1 MKIEEQI
8 RQKLEEA
15 IDILKKFGMPSAQQN
30 ERTAYC
36 LLSLLNVTPE
46 KEWKN
51 AESPLVGITPMMTFA
66 KKYYNKEYAPNT
78 RATFRRFSTH
88 QMVQAGIVVYNP
100 DKPDR
105 SFVDTMVAR
114 HGMSERAVYAD
125 LAVIKQLL
133 PALQSSSREWHRW
146 KANQMLLETYEQAKR
161 RHDTKTMER
170 AAASYAKFN
179 RVDLEDEQVIP
190 YEDIVVQPFTATS
203 DPTVLGIKPIENLDE
218 VVKSLIAKYRQET
231 LDIEDVEYEEAD
243 LEEKSLF
250 GNETVE
256 PHLLQ

>member
-1 MKIEEQI
+1 MPPPRIIDVARTDLFTPQSDLEQRFDSKTVSALMRI
-8 RQKLEEA
+8 R
-15 IDILKKFGMPSAQQN
+15 D
-30 ERTAYC
+30 
-36 LLSLLNVTPE
+36 
-46 KEWKN
+46 
-51 AESPLVGITPMMTFA
+51 
-66 KKYYNKEYAPNT
+66 EYQWTLA
-78 RATFRRFSTH
+78 
-88 QMVQAGIVVYNP
+88 NP

-105 SFVDTMVAR
+105 AFVDTMVAR

-203 DPTVLGIKPIENLDE
+203 DPTVLGIKPIENLED

>member
-1 MKIEEQI
+1 MPPPKIIDVARTDLFTPQSDLEQRFDSKTVSALMRI
-8 RQKLEEA
+8 R
-15 IDILKKFGMPSAQQN
+15 D
-30 ERTAYC
+30 
-36 LLSLLNVTPE
+36 
-46 KEWKN
+46 
-51 AESPLVGITPMMTFA
+51 
-66 KKYYNKEYAPNT
+66 EYQWTLA
-78 RATFRRFSTH
+78 
-88 QMVQAGIVVYNP
+88 NP

-105 SFVDTMVAR
+105 AFVDTMVAR
-114 HGMSERAVYAD
+114 HGMSERAVYGD
-125 LAVIKQLL
+125 LAIIKQLL

-203 DPTVLGIKPIENLDE
+203 DPSVLGIKPIENLDA
-218 VVKSLIAKYRQET
+218 VVKAMIEKYRQET
-231 LDIEDVEYEEAD
+231 LDIEDVEFEEAD
-243 LEEKSLF
+243 LEENTLF
-250 GNETVE
+250 GNETIE

>member
-1 MKIEEQI
+1 MPPPKIIDVARTDLFTPQSDLEQRYDSKTVSALMRI
-8 RQKLEEA
+8 R
-15 IDILKKFGMPSAQQN
+15 D
-30 ERTAYC
+30 
-36 LLSLLNVTPE
+36 
-46 KEWKN
+46 
-51 AESPLVGITPMMTFA
+51 
-66 KKYYNKEYAPNT
+66 EYQWTLA
-78 RATFRRFSTH
+78 
-88 QMVQAGIVVYNP
+88 NP

-105 SFVDTMVAR
+105 AFVDTMVAR

-125 LAVIKQLL
+125 LAIIKQLL

-231 LDIEDVEYEEAD
+231 LDIEDVEFEEAD

-250 GNETVE
+250 GNDSVQ
-256 PHLLQ
+256 PHLL

>member
-1 MKIEEQI
+1 MPPPRIIDVARTDLFTPQSDLEQRFDGKTVSALMRI
-8 RQKLEEA
+8 R
-15 IDILKKFGMPSAQQN
+15 D
-30 ERTAYC
+30 
-36 LLSLLNVTPE
+36 
-46 KEWKN
+46 
-51 AESPLVGITPMMTFA
+51 
-66 KKYYNKEYAPNT
+66 EYQWTLA
-78 RATFRRFSTH
+78 
-88 QMVQAGIVVYNP
+88 NP

-105 SFVDTMVAR
+105 AFVDTMVAR

-203 DPTVLGIKPIENLDE
+203 DPTVLGIKPIENIDE

>member
-1 MKIEEQI
+1 MPPPRIIDVARTDLFTPQSDLEQRYDSKTVSALMRI
-8 RQKLEEA
+8 R
-15 IDILKKFGMPSAQQN
+15 D
-30 ERTAYC
+30 
-36 LLSLLNVTPE
+36 
-46 KEWKN
+46 
-51 AESPLVGITPMMTFA
+51 
-66 KKYYNKEYAPNT
+66 EYQWTLA
-78 RATFRRFSTH
+78 
-88 QMVQAGIVVYNP
+88 NP

-105 SFVDTMVAR
+105 AFVDTMVAR

>member
-1 MKIEEQI
+1 MPPPRIIDVARTDLFTPQSDLEQRYDSKTVSALMRI
-8 RQKLEEA
+8 R
-15 IDILKKFGMPSAQQN
+15 D
-30 ERTAYC
+30 
-36 LLSLLNVTPE
+36 
-46 KEWKN
+46 
-51 AESPLVGITPMMTFA
+51 
-66 KKYYNKEYAPNT
+66 EYQWTLA
-78 RATFRRFSTH
+78 
-88 QMVQAGIVVYNP
+88 NP

-105 SFVDTMVAR
+105 TFVDTMVAR

-231 LDIEDVEYEEAD
+231 LDIEDVEFEEAD

>member
-1 MKIEEQI
+1 MPPPRIIDVARTDLFTPQSDLEQRYDSKTVSALMRI
-8 RQKLEEA
+8 R
-15 IDILKKFGMPSAQQN
+15 D
-30 ERTAYC
+30 
-36 LLSLLNVTPE
+36 
-46 KEWKN
+46 
-51 AESPLVGITPMMTFA
+51 
-66 KKYYNKEYAPNT
+66 EYQWTLA
-78 RATFRRFSTH
+78 
-88 QMVQAGIVVYNP
+88 NP

-105 SFVDTMVAR
+105 AFVDKMVAR

-179 RVDLEDEQVIP
+179 RVDLEDEQVFP

-231 LDIEDVEYEEAD
+231 LDIEDVEFEEAD

>member
-1 MKIEEQI
+1 MPPPKIIDVARTDLFTPQSDLEQRYDRKTVSALMRI
-8 RQKLEEA
+8 R
-15 IDILKKFGMPSAQQN
+15 D
-30 ERTAYC
+30 
-36 LLSLLNVTPE
+36 
-46 KEWKN
+46 
-51 AESPLVGITPMMTFA
+51 
-66 KKYYNKEYAPNT
+66 EYQWTLA
-78 RATFRRFSTH
+78 
-88 QMVQAGIVVYNP
+88 NP

-105 SFVDTMVAR
+105 AFVDTMVAR

-231 LDIEDVEYEEAD
+231 LDIEDVEFEEAD
-243 LEEKSLF
+243 LEEKTLF

-256 PHLLQ
+256 PHLL

>member
-1 MKIEEQI
+1 MPPPRIIDVARTDLFTPQSDLEQRYDSKTVSALMRI
-8 RQKLEEA
+8 R
-15 IDILKKFGMPSAQQN
+15 D
-30 ERTAYC
+30 
-36 LLSLLNVTPE
+36 
-46 KEWKN
+46 
-51 AESPLVGITPMMTFA
+51 
-66 KKYYNKEYAPNT
+66 EYQWTLA
-78 RATFRRFSTH
+78 
-88 QMVQAGIVVYNP
+88 NP

>member
-1 MKIEEQI
+1 MPPPRIIDVARTDLFTPQSDLEQRYDYKTVSALMRI
-8 RQKLEEA
+8 R
-15 IDILKKFGMPSAQQN
+15 D
-30 ERTAYC
+30 
-36 LLSLLNVTPE
+36 
-46 KEWKN
+46 
-51 AESPLVGITPMMTFA
+51 
-66 KKYYNKEYAPNT
+66 EYQWTLA
-78 RATFRRFSTH
+78 
-88 QMVQAGIVVYNP
+88 NP

-105 SFVDTMVAR
+105 AFVDTMVAR
-114 HGMSERAVYAD
+114 HGMSERAIYGD
-125 LAVIKQLL
+125 LAIIKQLL

-203 DPTVLGIKPIENLDE
+203 DPSVLGIKPIENLDE
-218 VVKSLIAKYRQET
+218 VIKNLTDKYRKES

-243 LEEKSLF
+243 LEEDSLF
-250 GNETVE
+250 GDERTK
-256 PHLLQ
+256 PHLL

>member
-1 MKIEEQI
+1 MPPPRIIDVARTDLFTPQSDLEQRFDSKTVSALMRI
-8 RQKLEEA
+8 R
-15 IDILKKFGMPSAQQN
+15 D
-30 ERTAYC
+30 
-36 LLSLLNVTPE
+36 
-46 KEWKN
+46 
-51 AESPLVGITPMMTFA
+51 
-66 KKYYNKEYAPNT
+66 EYQWTLA
-78 RATFRRFSTH
+78 
-88 QMVQAGIVVYNP
+88 NP

-105 SFVDTMVAR
+105 AFVDTMVAR

-203 DPTVLGIKPIENLDE
+203 DPSVLGIKPIENLDA
-218 VVKSLIAKYRQET
+218 VVKAMIEKYRQET
-231 LDIEDVEYEEAD
+231 LDIEDVEFEEAD
-243 LEEKSLF
+243 LEENTLF
-250 GNETVE
+250 GNETIE

>member
-1 MKIEEQI
+1 MPPPRIIDVARTDLFTPQSDLEQRYDSKTVSALMRI
-8 RQKLEEA
+8 R
-15 IDILKKFGMPSAQQN
+15 D
-30 ERTAYC
+30 
-36 LLSLLNVTPE
+36 
-46 KEWKN
+46 
-51 AESPLVGITPMMTFA
+51 
-66 KKYYNKEYAPNT
+66 EYQWTLA
-78 RATFRRFSTH
+78 
-88 QMVQAGIVVYNP
+88 NP

-105 SFVDTMVAR
+105 AFVDTMVAR

-231 LDIEDVEYEEAD
+231 LDIEDVEFEEAD

-256 PHLLQ
+256 PHLL

>member
-1 MKIEEQI
+1 MPPPRIIDVARTDLFTPQSDLEQRFDSKTVSALMRI
-8 RQKLEEA
+8 R
-15 IDILKKFGMPSAQQN
+15 D
-30 ERTAYC
+30 
-36 LLSLLNVTPE
+36 
-46 KEWKN
+46 
-51 AESPLVGITPMMTFA
+51 
-66 KKYYNKEYAPNT
+66 EYQWTLA
-78 RATFRRFSTH
+78 
-88 QMVQAGIVVYNP
+88 NP

-105 SFVDTMVAR
+105 AFVDTMVAR

-170 AAASYAKFN
+170 AAASYSKFN

-250 GNETVE
+250 GNDSVQ
-256 PHLLQ
+256 PHLL

>member
-1 MKIEEQI
+1 MPPPRIIDVARTDLFTPQSDLEQRFDCKTVSALMRI
-8 RQKLEEA
+8 R
-15 IDILKKFGMPSAQQN
+15 D
-30 ERTAYC
+30 
-36 LLSLLNVTPE
+36 
-46 KEWKN
+46 
-51 AESPLVGITPMMTFA
+51 
-66 KKYYNKEYAPNT
+66 EYQWTLA
-78 RATFRRFSTH
+78 
-88 QMVQAGIVVYNP
+88 NP

-105 SFVDTMVAR
+105 AFVDTMVAR

-231 LDIEDVEYEEAD
+231 LDIEDVEFEEAD

-256 PHLLQ
+256 PHLL

>member
-1 MKIEEQI
+1 MPPPRIIDVARTDLFTPQSDLEQRYDHKTVSALMRI
-8 RQKLEEA
+8 R
-15 IDILKKFGMPSAQQN
+15 D
-30 ERTAYC
+30 
-36 LLSLLNVTPE
+36 
-46 KEWKN
+46 
-51 AESPLVGITPMMTFA
+51 
-66 KKYYNKEYAPNT
+66 EYQWTLA
-78 RATFRRFSTH
+78 
-88 QMVQAGIVVYNP
+88 NP

-105 SFVDTMVAR
+105 AFVDTMVAR

-170 AAASYAKFN
+170 SAASYAKFN
-179 RVDLEDEQVIP
+179 RVDLEDEQIIP

-250 GNETVE
+250 GNETVK

>member
-1 MKIEEQI
+1 MPPPRIIDVARTDLFTPQSDLEQRYDSKTVSALMRI
-8 RQKLEEA
+8 R
-15 IDILKKFGMPSAQQN
+15 D
-30 ERTAYC
+30 
-36 LLSLLNVTPE
+36 
-46 KEWKN
+46 
-51 AESPLVGITPMMTFA
+51 
-66 KKYYNKEYAPNT
+66 EYQWTLA
-78 RATFRRFSTH
+78 
-88 QMVQAGIVVYNP
+88 NP

-105 SFVDTMVAR
+105 AFVDTMVAR

-231 LDIEDVEYEEAD
+231 LDIEDVEFEEAD

>member
-1 MKIEEQI
+1 MPPPRIIDVARTDLFTPQSDLEQRYDSKTVSALMRI
-8 RQKLEEA
+8 R
-15 IDILKKFGMPSAQQN
+15 D
-30 ERTAYC
+30 
-36 LLSLLNVTPE
+36 
-46 KEWKN
+46 
-51 AESPLVGITPMMTFA
+51 
-66 KKYYNKEYAPNT
+66 EYQWTLA
-78 RATFRRFSTH
+78 
-88 QMVQAGIVVYNP
+88 NP

-105 SFVDTMVAR
+105 SFVDMMVAR

-231 LDIEDVEYEEAD
+231 LDIEDVEFEEAD

>member
-1 MKIEEQI
+1 MPPPRIIDVARTDLFTPQSDLEQRFDSKTVSALMRI
-8 RQKLEEA
+8 R
-15 IDILKKFGMPSAQQN
+15 D
-30 ERTAYC
+30 
-36 LLSLLNVTPE
+36 
-46 KEWKN
+46 
-51 AESPLVGITPMMTFA
+51 
-66 KKYYNKEYAPNT
+66 EYQWTLA
-78 RATFRRFSTH
+78 
-88 QMVQAGIVVYNP
+88 NP

-231 LDIEDVEYEEAD
+231 LDIEDVEFEEAD

-256 PHLLQ
+256 PHLL

>member
-1 MKIEEQI
+1 MPPPKIIDVARTDLFTPQSDLEQRYDSKTVSALMRI
-8 RQKLEEA
+8 R
-15 IDILKKFGMPSAQQN
+15 D
-30 ERTAYC
+30 
-36 LLSLLNVTPE
+36 
-46 KEWKN
+46 
-51 AESPLVGITPMMTFA
+51 
-66 KKYYNKEYAPNT
+66 EYQWTLA
-78 RATFRRFSTH
+78 
-88 QMVQAGIVVYNP
+88 NP

-105 SFVDTMVAR
+105 AFVDTMVAR

-125 LAVIKQLL
+125 LAIIKQLL

-179 RVDLEDEQVIP
+179 RVDLEDEQVIS

-231 LDIEDVEYEEAD
+231 LDIEDVEFEEAD

-250 GNETVE
+250 GNDSVQ
-256 PHLLQ
+256 PHLL

>member
-1 MKIEEQI
+1 MPPPKIIDVARTDLFTPQSELEQRYDSKTVNALMRI
-8 RQKLEEA
+8 R
-15 IDILKKFGMPSAQQN
+15 D
-30 ERTAYC
+30 
-36 LLSLLNVTPE
+36 
-46 KEWKN
+46 
-51 AESPLVGITPMMTFA
+51 
-66 KKYYNKEYAPNT
+66 EYQWTLA
-78 RATFRRFSTH
+78 
-88 QMVQAGIVVYNP
+88 NP
-100 DKPDR
+100 DQPDR
-105 SFVDTMVAR
+105 QFVDTMVAR

-218 VVKSLIAKYRQET
+218 IVKSLIAKYRQET

>member
-1 MKIEEQI
+1 MPPPRIIDVARTDLFTPQSDLEQRYDGKTVSALMRI
-8 RQKLEEA
+8 R
-15 IDILKKFGMPSAQQN
+15 D
-30 ERTAYC
+30 
-36 LLSLLNVTPE
+36 
-46 KEWKN
+46 
-51 AESPLVGITPMMTFA
+51 
-66 KKYYNKEYAPNT
+66 EYQWTLA
-78 RATFRRFSTH
+78 
-88 QMVQAGIVVYNP
+88 NP

-105 SFVDTMVAR
+105 AFVDTMVAR

-231 LDIEDVEYEEAD
+231 LDIEDVEFEEAD

-250 GNETVE
+250 SNETVE

>member
-1 MKIEEQI
+1 MPPPRIIDVARTDLFTPQSDLEQRFDSKTVSALMRI
-8 RQKLEEA
+8 R
-15 IDILKKFGMPSAQQN
+15 D
-30 ERTAYC
+30 
-36 LLSLLNVTPE
+36 
-46 KEWKN
+46 
-51 AESPLVGITPMMTFA
+51 
-66 KKYYNKEYAPNT
+66 EYQWTLA
-78 RATFRRFSTH
+78 
-88 QMVQAGIVVYNP
+88 NP

-105 SFVDTMVAR
+105 AFVDTMVAR

-250 GNETVE
+250 GNDSVQ

>member
-1 MKIEEQI
+1 MPTPKIIDVARTDLFTPQSDLEQRYDYKTVNALMRI
-8 RQKLEEA
+8 R
-15 IDILKKFGMPSAQQN
+15 D
-30 ERTAYC
+30 
-36 LLSLLNVTPE
+36 
-46 KEWKN
+46 
-51 AESPLVGITPMMTFA
+51 
-66 KKYYNKEYAPNT
+66 EYQWTLA
-78 RATFRRFSTH
+78 
-88 QMVQAGIVVYNP
+88 NP

-105 SFVDTMVAR
+105 TFVDTMVAR
-114 HGMSERAVYAD
+114 HGMSERAIYGD
-125 LAVIKQLL
+125 LAIIKQLL

>member
-1 MKIEEQI
+1 MPPPRIIDVARTDLFTPQSDLEQRYDYKTVSALMRI
-8 RQKLEEA
+8 R
-15 IDILKKFGMPSAQQN
+15 D
-30 ERTAYC
+30 
-36 LLSLLNVTPE
+36 
-46 KEWKN
+46 
-51 AESPLVGITPMMTFA
+51 
-66 KKYYNKEYAPNT
+66 EYQWTLA
-78 RATFRRFSTH
+78 
-88 QMVQAGIVVYNP
+88 NP

-105 SFVDTMVAR
+105 AFVDTMVAR
-114 HGMSERAVYAD
+114 HGMSERAIYGD
-125 LAVIKQLL
+125 LAIIKQLL

-203 DPTVLGIKPIENLDE
+203 DPSVLGIKPIENLDE
-218 VVKSLIAKYRQET
+218 VIKALTEKYRKES

-243 LEEKSLF
+243 LEEDSLF
-250 GNETVE
+250 GNDERTK
-256 PHLLQ
+256 PHLL

>member
-1 MKIEEQI
+1 MPPPKIIDVARTDLFTPQSDLEQRYDSKTVSALMRI
-8 RQKLEEA
+8 R
-15 IDILKKFGMPSAQQN
+15 D
-30 ERTAYC
+30 
-36 LLSLLNVTPE
+36 
-46 KEWKN
+46 
-51 AESPLVGITPMMTFA
+51 
-66 KKYYNKEYAPNT
+66 EYQWTLA
-78 RATFRRFSTH
+78 
-88 QMVQAGIVVYNP
+88 NP

-125 LAVIKQLL
+125 LAIIKQLL

-231 LDIEDVEYEEAD
+231 LDIEDVEFEEAD

-250 GNETVE
+250 GNDSVQ

>member
-1 MKIEEQI
+1 MPPPRIIDVARTDLFTPQSDLEQRYDYKTVSALMRI
-8 RQKLEEA
+8 R
-15 IDILKKFGMPSAQQN
+15 D
-30 ERTAYC
+30 
-36 LLSLLNVTPE
+36 
-46 KEWKN
+46 
-51 AESPLVGITPMMTFA
+51 
-66 KKYYNKEYAPNT
+66 EYQWTLA
-78 RATFRRFSTH
+78 
-88 QMVQAGIVVYNP
+88 NP

-105 SFVDTMVAR
+105 AFVDTMVAR
-114 HGMSERAVYAD
+114 HGMSERAIYGD
-125 LAVIKQLL
+125 LAIIKQLL

-218 VVKSLIAKYRQET
+218 VIKNLTDKYRKES

-243 LEEKSLF
+243 LEEDSLF
-250 GNETVE
+250 GNNDERTK
-256 PHLLQ
+256 PHLL

>member
-1 MKIEEQI
+1 MPPPKIIDVARTDLFTPQSDLEQRYDSKTVSALMRI
-8 RQKLEEA
+8 R
-15 IDILKKFGMPSAQQN
+15 D
-30 ERTAYC
+30 
-36 LLSLLNVTPE
+36 
-46 KEWKN
+46 
-51 AESPLVGITPMMTFA
+51 
-66 KKYYNKEYAPNT
+66 EYQWTLA
-78 RATFRRFSTH
+78 
-88 QMVQAGIVVYNP
+88 NP

-105 SFVDTMVAR
+105 SFVDTMVTR

-125 LAVIKQLL
+125 LAIIKQLL

-231 LDIEDVEYEEAD
+231 LDIEDVEFEEAD

-250 GNETVE
+250 GNDSVQ
-256 PHLLQ
+256 PHLL

>member
-1 MKIEEQI
+1 MPPPRIIDVARTDLFTPQSDLEQRYDSKTVSALMRI
-8 RQKLEEA
+8 R
-15 IDILKKFGMPSAQQN
+15 D
-30 ERTAYC
+30 
-36 LLSLLNVTPE
+36 
-46 KEWKN
+46 
-51 AESPLVGITPMMTFA
+51 
-66 KKYYNKEYAPNT
+66 EYQWTLA
-78 RATFRRFSTH
+78 
-88 QMVQAGIVVYNP
+88 NP

-231 LDIEDVEYEEAD
+231 LDIEDVEFEESD

>member
-1 MKIEEQI
+1 MPPPKIIDVARTDLFTPQSDLEQRFDSKTVSALMRI
-8 RQKLEEA
+8 R
-15 IDILKKFGMPSAQQN
+15 D
-30 ERTAYC
+30 
-36 LLSLLNVTPE
+36 
-46 KEWKN
+46 
-51 AESPLVGITPMMTFA
+51 
-66 KKYYNKEYAPNT
+66 EYQWTLA
-78 RATFRRFSTH
+78 
-88 QMVQAGIVVYNP
+88 NP

-105 SFVDTMVAR
+105 AFVDTMVAR

-203 DPTVLGIKPIENLDE
+203 DPSVLGIKPIENLDA
-218 VVKSLIAKYRQET
+218 VVKAMIEKYRQET
-231 LDIEDVEYEEAD
+231 LDIEDVEFEEAD
-243 LEEKSLF
+243 LEENTLF
-250 GNETVE
+250 GNETIE

>member
-1 MKIEEQI
+1 MPPPKIIDVARTDLFTPQSDLEQRYDSKTVSALMRI
-8 RQKLEEA
+8 R
-15 IDILKKFGMPSAQQN
+15 D
-30 ERTAYC
+30 
-36 LLSLLNVTPE
+36 
-46 KEWKN
+46 
-51 AESPLVGITPMMTFA
+51 
-66 KKYYNKEYAPNT
+66 EYQWTLA
-78 RATFRRFSTH
+78 
-88 QMVQAGIVVYNP
+88 NP

-105 SFVDTMVAR
+105 AFVDTMVAR

-203 DPTVLGIKPIENLDE
+203 DPSVLGIKPIENLDA
-218 VVKSLIAKYRQET
+218 VVKAMIEKYRQET
-231 LDIEDVEYEEAD
+231 LDIEDVEFEEAD
-243 LEEKSLF
+243 LEENTLF
-250 GNETVE
+250 GNETIE

>member
-1 MKIEEQI
+1 MPPPRIIDVARTDLFTPQSDLEQRYDYKTVSALMRI
-8 RQKLEEA
+8 R
-15 IDILKKFGMPSAQQN
+15 D
-30 ERTAYC
+30 
-36 LLSLLNVTPE
+36 
-46 KEWKN
+46 
-51 AESPLVGITPMMTFA
+51 
-66 KKYYNKEYAPNT
+66 EYQWTLA
-78 RATFRRFSTH
+78 
-88 QMVQAGIVVYNP
+88 NP

-105 SFVDTMVAR
+105 AFVDTMVAR
-114 HGMSERAVYAD
+114 HGMSERAVYGD
-125 LAVIKQLL
+125 LAIIKQLL

-203 DPTVLGIKPIENLDE
+203 DPSVLGIKPIENLDE
-218 VVKSLIAKYRQET
+218 VIKNLTDKYRKES

-243 LEEKSLF
+243 LEEDSLF
-250 GNETVE
+250 GNDERTK
-256 PHLLQ
+256 PHLL

>member
-1 MKIEEQI
+1 MPPPRIIDVARTDLFTPQSDLELRYDHKTVSALMRI
-8 RQKLEEA
+8 R
-15 IDILKKFGMPSAQQN
+15 D
-30 ERTAYC
+30 
-36 LLSLLNVTPE
+36 
-46 KEWKN
+46 
-51 AESPLVGITPMMTFA
+51 
-66 KKYYNKEYAPNT
+66 EYQWTLA
-78 RATFRRFSTH
+78 
-88 QMVQAGIVVYNP
+88 NP

-105 SFVDTMVAR
+105 AFVDTMKQR

-203 DPTVLGIKPIENLDE
+203 DPSVLGIKPIETLEE

-231 LDIEDVEYEEAD
+231 LDIEDVEFEEAD

-256 PHLLQ
+256 PNILQ